1 MVYLVKDPEE
11 IWPAQ
16 RTLKLWD
23 GTVPRI
29 ELEVCAK
36 DQMVM
41 NIDGHTKMFGP
52 FSKDDQD
59 LFKHFQGVLGV
70 FLRPMLLKEA
80 SLAVCYPRCQD
91 FKSTHEF
98 FFSVREP

>member
-1 MVYLVKDPEE
+1 MP
-11 IWPAQ
+11 
-16 RTLKLWD
+16 RT
-23 GTVPRI
+23 
-29 ELEVCAK
+29 ELEMFAE

-41 NIDGHTKMFGP
+41 NIDGYTNMFGP
-52 FSKDDQD
+52 FSEDDQD

-70 FLRPMLLKEA
+70 LLRSMLLKEA

-98 FFSVREP
+98 FSV